1 MTDFM
6 RRIHLLALLLYSL
19 LAVALT
25 WPLAAQITTHVP
37 GSDVWAYD
45 EYTFLWN
52 IWYFKHALI
61 DQLSSPLHTDLIF
74 YPLGM
79 GLVMY
84 TFNLVAAALALPIHL
99 ATGNVPLASNLVNLA
114 STALAGYGAFLL
126 AFYLLRPAA
135 ASGGAHFPPFI
146 AHRSSFIL
154 PAAAFIA
161 GLVYAF
167 ASSRMVY
174 LALGHYMIVTTQWLP
189 FFLLYF
195 VRTLE
200 RWRVRDAALA
210 GLFAAL
216 CLLTDMLFGVML
228 ALMAGVLLLD
238 WWLRYRRER
247 SRYGA
252 APTRPAD
259 DEGSRYGAAP
269 TRPADDEGSRYGAAP
284 TRPADAPSGWRRL
297 GLLTLIGALAA
308 LLSAPL
314 LIPTVREGLN
324 ADYAVQGWG
333 MADQLSADLVGLVTP
348 TELHPLWGSGDWEAS
363 LRAVQTGDSRFSDVN
378 TVFVG
383 YATLALAVLGAI
395 VAGRRARAWLVI
407 ALIAFVLAL
416 GPLLQINGQSL
427 YDLDGLQVTLPLPYI
442 LLHYLPFVKGFRAP
456 NRFSLVLLQAM
467 AVLAGYGAA
476 WLLAKVAG
484 ARRRRTDEPEQISS
498 SRFTPPVLRITL
510 GLATLLAA
518 AILFEH
524 LAAPMPLTDARVPAP
539 YAALAEQP
547 GDWALLQ
554 LPMGW
559 RNGFGVFGAEDTRIE
574 WYQTVHGRPI
584 LSGNTSRNPA
594 FKFEYFQR
602 LPLLQAITG
611 IERYQPPDEA
621 TDQAARASAAELMAL
636 WNVRYLAVNPP
647 VAGRYPYTD
656 TWQAAQDYAL
666 DVIPVDPNP
675 VWNADGVQI
684 YAVQQADV
692 PFPFELDLGSRN
704 TDPYRGPGWSVDE
717 EDIGGTS
724 GVWVDGREAELYLPL
739 RFDGPAAES
748 DETSSRPVDIVLRV
762 QPFAHPDAPQQTL
775 SVEMNGADLGVQP
788 LQAGWQ
794 ELRFHAPAEATVHG
808 LNRLWLRF
816 SHSARPVDV
825 LPDQGLIGVTGV
837 QAPVD
842 IEINSGG
849 AAQDLAFM
857 TVTDPDGAT
866 TDASTGR
873 RGYNLAVIDPTRGQ
887 VLEMAG
893 FDTYAN
899 AFEADHMAQFIEDL
913 PNGVIVL
920 GATRGEAGA
929 SLNDRAIAA
938 LASLGSAVDLRAT
951 PGHGH
956 AFVGVKGAAPGAAAE
971 QTGPEGAYLRIAADR
986 RELSAAVDW
995 VRLEAA
1001 Q

>member
-1 MTDFM
+1 M

-37 GSDVWAYD
+37 GSDIWAYD

-61 DQLSSPLHTDLIF
+61 DQLSTPLHTDLIF

-99 ATGNVPLASNLVNLA
+99 ATGNIPLASNLVNLA

-135 ASGGAHFPPFI
+135 ANGEPSTVSGGAHFPPFS

-195 VRTLE
+195 VRTLD
-200 RWRVRDAALA
+200 RWRVRDAAMA
-210 GLFAAL
+210 GLFGAL

-228 ALMAGVLLLD
+228 ALMAGVLLVD
-238 WWLRYRRER
+238 WWLGYRRGG

-252 APTRPAD
+252 APTRPAEG
-259 DEGSRYGAAP
+259 EGSRYGAAP
-269 TRPADDEGSRYGAAP
+269 TRPAEAP
-284 TRPADAPSGWRRL
+284 GVWRRL
-297 GLLTLIGALAA
+297 GLLALIGALAA

-324 ADYAVQGWG
+324 ADYAVEGWG

-363 LRAVQTGDSRFSDVN
+363 LRAVQTGASRFSDVN

-427 YDLDGLQVTLPLPYI
+427 YDLDGLQVTVPLPYI

-476 WLLAKVAG
+476 WLLVKVAG
-484 ARRRRTDEPEQISS
+484 SRGQAEARPASS
-498 SRFTPPVLRITL
+498 ARGPQRFSRHS
-510 GLATLLAA
+510 LAWLLAILLSA
-518 AILFEH
+518 AVLFEH
-524 LAAPMPLTDARVPAP
+524 LATPMPLTDARVPAP

-559 RNGFGVFGAEDTRIE
+559 RNGFGVFGAEDTRVE

-602 LPLLQAITG
+602 LPLLRAITG
-611 IERYQPPDEA
+611 LEMYQPPDEA

-636 WNVRYLAVNPP
+636 WNVRYLAINPP

-656 TWQAAQDYAL
+656 TWKATQDYAL
-666 DVIPVDPNP
+666 DVIPLDPNP
-675 VWNADGVQI
+675 VWDADGVQI

-704 TDPYRGPGWSVDE
+704 TDPYRGPGWSGDE
-717 EDIGGTS
+717 GDIGGAS
-724 GVWVDGREAELYLPL
+724 GAWVDGREAELFLPL
-739 RFDGPAAES
+739 RFETAA
-748 DETSSRPVDIVLRV
+748 PVDVVLRV

-775 SVEMNGADLGVQP
+775 AAEMNGVDLGTLP
-788 LQAGWQ
+788 LQPGWQ
-794 ELRFHAPAEATVHG
+794 EVRFSAPAEATRSGV
-808 LNRLWLRF
+808 NRLTLRF

-825 LPDQGLIGVTGV
+825 LPGQGLIGATGV

-849 AAQDLAFM
+849 AAQDLAFI
-857 TVTDPDGAT
+857 TVTAPEGAA
-866 TDASTGR
+866 TDASAGR
-873 RGYNLAVIDPTRGQ
+873 RGYNLAAIDPVSGQ
-887 VLEMAG
+887 VLEVAG

-899 AFEADHMAQFIEDL
+899 AFEADRMAQFIEKL
-913 PNGVIVL
+913 PNGAIVL
-920 GATRGEAGA
+920 GAARGEAGVA
-929 SLNDRAIAA
+929 LNDRAIAA

-986 RELSAAVDW
+986 RDLSAAVDW

>member
-1 MTDFM
+1 M
-6 RRIHLLALLLYSL
+6 RRIHLWALLLYSL

-37 GSDVWAYD
+37 GSDTWAYD

-52 IWYFKHALI
+52 IWTFKHALL
-61 DQLSSPLHTDLIF
+61 DQLSTPLHTDLLF
-74 YPLGM
+74 FPVGM

-84 TFNLVAAALALPIHL
+84 TFNLLAAALALPIHL
-99 ATGNVPLASNLVNLA
+99 ATDNIPLASNLVNLA
-114 STALAGYGAFLL
+114 STALAGYGTFLL
-126 AFYLLRPAA
+126 VLYLLRPRPANREQPA
-135 ASGGAHFPPFI
+135 TNDHPSSATFHVSHFT
-146 AHRSSFIL
+146 L
-154 PAAAFIA
+154 AAAFIA

-195 VRTLE
+195 VRTLD
-200 RWRVRDAALA
+200 RWRTRDALMA

-216 CLLTDMLFGVML
+216 CLLTDMLYGVML
-228 ALMAGVLLLD
+228 ALMAGVLLVD

-247 SRYGA
+247 RAGQPAGVPGA
-252 APTRPAD
+252 
-259 DEGSRYGAAP
+259 
-269 TRPADDEGSRYGAAP
+269 
-284 TRPADAPSGWRRL
+284 WRRL
-297 GLLTLIGALAA
+297 GQLAIIGGLAA

-324 ADYAVQGWG
+324 ADYAVEGWG

-383 YATLALAVLGAI
+383 YATLALAVLGAV

-416 GPLLQINGQSL
+416 GPLLQINGRSL
-427 YDLDGLQVTLPLPYI
+427 YDLDGLQVTVPLPYI
-442 LLHYLPFVKGFRAP
+442 LLHYIPFVKGFRAP

-476 WLLAKVAG
+476 WLLVKVAG
-484 ARRRRTDEPEQISS
+484 ARSGDRPEQTRPHA
-498 SRFTPPVLRITL
+498 SRYTFHSLRTP
-510 GLATLLAA
+510 LAWALAILLSAA
-518 AILFEH
+518 VLFEH
-524 LAAPMPLTDARVPAP
+524 LAVPMPLTDARVPAP
-539 YAALAEQP
+539 YRELAQQP
-547 GDWALLQ
+547 GDWTLMQ

-559 RNGFGVFGAEDTRIE
+559 RNGFGVFGAEDTRVE

-594 FKFEYFQR
+594 FKFEYFER

-611 IERYQPPDEA
+611 IEMYQPPDELR
-621 TDQAARASAAELMAL
+621 DQAARASAAELMAL

-647 VAGRYPYTD
+647 VASRYPYTD
-656 TWQAAQDYAL
+656 TWQATQDYVL
-666 DVIPVDPNP
+666 DVVPVDPQP
-675 VWNADGVQI
+675 VWEADGVQI

-704 TDPYRGPGWSVDE
+704 TDAYRGPGWSADE
-717 EDIGGTS
+717 GDIGGAS
-724 GVWVDGREAELYLPL
+724 GAWIDGREAELYLPL
-739 RFDGPAAES
+739 RF
-748 DETSSRPVDIVLRV
+748 ETARPVDLVLRV
-762 QPFAHPDAPQQTL
+762 QPFSYPGAPPQTL
-775 SVEMNGADLGVQP
+775 SVEMNGADLGTQTLQP
-788 LQAGWQ
+788 GWQ
-794 ELRFHAPAEATVHG
+794 EVRFTAPAEATRSG

-816 SHSARPVDV
+816 SDSALPVDV
-825 LPDQGLIGVTGV
+825 LPGQGMIGGTGV
-837 QAPVD
+837 QSPVD
-842 IEINSGG
+842 VEINSGG
-849 AAQDLAFM
+849 AAQDLAFI
-857 TVTDPDGAT
+857 TVTTPDGAT
-866 TDASTGR
+866 TDASAGR
-873 RGYNLAVIDPTRGQ
+873 RGYNLAAIDPQTGD
-887 VLEMAG
+887 VLDVLG
-893 FDTYAN
+893 FDTFAN
-899 AFEADHMAQFIEDL
+899 AGEADRMAQFIEDL
-913 PNGVIVL
+913 PAGVLV
-920 GATRGEAGA
+920 AGA
-929 SLNDRAIAA
+929 VRGDASPFLTDRAVQG

-956 AFVGVKGAAPGAAAE
+956 AFVGVKGAAPGTAAE
-971 QTGPEGAYLRIAADR
+971 QTGPDGAYLRLASDR
-986 RELSAAVDW
+986 RDLSAAVDW

>member
-1 MTDFM
+1 M

-52 IWYFKHALI
+52 IWYFKHTLI
-61 DQLSSPLHTDLIF
+61 DQLSTPLHTDLIF

-99 ATGNVPLASNLVNLA
+99 ATGNVPLASNLINLA

-126 AFYLLRPAA
+126 ALYLLRSWAANNEQSTATIPA
-135 ASGGAHFPPFI
+135 SPGSSI
-146 AHRSSFIL
+146 VHRSSFIVF
-154 PAAAFIA
+154 AAAFIA
-161 GLVYAF
+161 GLIYAF

-195 VRTLE
+195 MRTLD
-200 RWRVRDAALA
+200 RWRVRDAAMA

-238 WWLRYRRER
+238 WWLSYRRER
-247 SRYGA
+247 SRHLHMHRSAAQVQVYGA
-252 APTRPAD
+252 APTQ
-259 DEGSRYGAAP
+259 
-269 TRPADDEGSRYGAAP
+269 
-284 TRPADAPSGWRRL
+284 PADAPNGWRRL
-297 GLLTLIGALAA
+297 GRLAIIGALAA

-314 LIPTVREGLN
+314 LIPTLAEGLN
-324 ADYAVQGWG
+324 ADYAVEGWG

-348 TELHPLWGSGDWEAS
+348 TDLHPLWGSGDWEAS

-395 VAGRRARAWLVI
+395 VAGRRARPWLVI

-427 YDLDGLQVTLPLPYI
+427 FDLDGLQVTVPLPYI

-476 WLLAKVAG
+476 WLLVKVAG
-484 ARRRRTDEPEQISS
+484 TRPEAQLHAP
-498 SRFTPPVLRITL
+498 RFTFHASRRP
-510 GLATLLAA
+510 LAIALAILLSA

-559 RNGFGVFGAEDTRIE
+559 RNGFGVFGAEDTRVE

-584 LSGNTSRNPA
+584 LGGNTSRNPA

-611 IERYQPPDEA
+611 IEMYQPPDEA

-656 TWQAAQDYAL
+656 TWQATQDYAL
-666 DVIPVDPNP
+666 DVIPIDPQP
-675 VWNADGVQI
+675 VWDADGVQI
-684 YAVQQADV
+684 YAVQQAAV

-717 EDIGGTS
+717 DDIGGAS

-739 RFDGPAAES
+739 RFDDPAAES
-748 DETSSRPVDIVLRV
+748 GATSSQPVDIVLRV
-762 QPFAHPDAPQQTL
+762 QPFAYPGAPQQTL
-775 SVEMNGADLGVQP
+775 SAEMNSVDLGTQP

-794 ELRFHAPAEATVHG
+794 ELRFHTPAEATVHG
-808 LNRLWLRF
+808 LNRLRLRF
-816 SHSARPVDV
+816 SHSARPIDV
-825 LPDQGLIGVTGV
+825 LPDQGMIGATGV

-849 AAQDLAFM
+849 AAQDFAFM

-866 TDASTGR
+866 SDVSAGR
-873 RGYNLAVIDPTRGQ
+873 RGYNLAAIDPKSDK
-887 VLEMAG
+887 VLDVQG

-899 AFEADHMAQFIEDL
+899 AFEANRMAQFIEDL

-920 GATRGEAGA
+920 GAARGEAGV
-929 SLNDRAIAA
+929 SLNDRAVAA

-951 PGHGH
+951 PGYGH
-956 AFVGVKGAAPGAAAE
+956 AFVGVKGATPGAAAE
-971 QTGPEGAYLRIAADR
+971 QTGPDGAYLRIAADR
-986 RELSAAVDW
+986 RELAAAVDW